1 MKTSNGMNEWKSPIQ
16 VILWGLFCMF
26 LVSSCAKREE
36 VTLQRLD
43 QSLFSGKSRD
53 SIRTFLN
60 QHPDVARLYFSSK
73 EAGNDSALV
82 NELYNR
88 INDRELNVL
97 YQQTQDAFS
106 DTKELENQLSEAFVN
121 IKKEFPDFR
130 PPRIASLVTGF
141 MGPDFVVS
149 DSLIVIGIDYFVGPK
164 AKYRPQGPEFP
175 QYILRRYQRE
185 YLVPAI
191 IFAISNR
198 YNATD
203 RSDQSLLADMVYYG
217 KAYVFTKTM
226 LPNTADSLIIGY
238 TDQQLTETYN
248 AQDLVWAHFIEEQL
262 LYQTSPAI
270 KQRYTNE
277 RPFTAEIGSKAPG
290 AIGRWL
296 GWRIV
301 GRYHDKNPSIGI
313 RDLMENTNARQI
325 FEMSGYKGQP
335 DEE

>member
-1 MKTSNGMNEWKSPIQ
+1 MNDRISPIWLL
-16 VILWGLFCMF
+16 VGGLICIF
-26 LVSSCAKREE
+26 LLNSCDEREE

-43 QSLFSGKSRD
+43 QQLFSGKSRD
-53 SIRTFLN
+53 SIRAFLN

-73 EAGNDSALV
+73 EPGNDTALV

-97 YQQTQDAFS
+97 YQQVQTEFS
-106 DTKELENQLSEAFVN
+106 EAKELENQLSEAFTN

-130 PPRIASLVTGF
+130 IPRVTSLVTGF

-149 DSLIVIGIDYFVGPK
+149 DSLIVIGLDYFAGPES
-164 AKYRPQGPEFP
+164 KYRPQGPEFP
-175 QYILRRYQRE
+175 QYILRRYQKD

-191 IFAISNR
+191 VFAISDR
-198 YNATD
+198 FNATD
-203 RSDQSLLADMVYYG
+203 RSDQTLLADMVYYG
-217 KAYVFTKTM
+217 KGFVFTKAM
-226 LPNTADSLIIGY
+226 LPEVADSLIIGY
-238 TDQQLTETYN
+238 TDQQLTQTYA
-248 AQDLVWAHFIEEQL
+248 AQDLVWAHFIDEQL

-301 GRYHDKNPSIGI
+301 GKYHDENPSVSI
-313 RDLMENTNARQI
+313 RELMANTNARQI
-325 FEMSGYKGQP
+325 FQESGYKGQP

>member
-1 MKTSNGMNEWKSPIQ
+1 
-16 VILWGLFCMF
+16 MF
-26 LVSSCAKREE
+26 LLSSCDKREE

-43 QSLFSGKSRD
+43 QQLFSGKSSD

-60 QHPDVARLYFSSK
+60 QHPEVARLYFSSK

-82 NELYNR
+82 KELYNR
-88 INDRELNVL
+88 INDKELNVL
-97 YQQTQDAFS
+97 YQQVQDEFS
-106 DTKELENQLSEAFVN
+106 DVNDLQTQLSEAFTN
-121 IKKEFPDFR
+121 IKKDFPDFR
-130 PPRIASLVTGF
+130 PPRVATLVTGF

-149 DSLIVIGIDYFVGPK
+149 DSLIVIGLDYFVGPK

-191 IFAISNR
+191 VFALSNR

-203 RSDQSLLADMVYYG
+203 RNDQTLLADMVYYG

-226 LPNTADSLIIGY
+226 LPEVADSLVIGY
-238 TDQQLTETYN
+238 SDQQLTNTYA

-290 AIGRWL
+290 AIGRWV

-301 GRYHDKNPSIGI
+301 GKYHDEHPSVGI
-313 RDLMENTNARQI
+313 RELMANTNARQI
-325 FEMSGYKGQP
+325 FEESGYKGQP